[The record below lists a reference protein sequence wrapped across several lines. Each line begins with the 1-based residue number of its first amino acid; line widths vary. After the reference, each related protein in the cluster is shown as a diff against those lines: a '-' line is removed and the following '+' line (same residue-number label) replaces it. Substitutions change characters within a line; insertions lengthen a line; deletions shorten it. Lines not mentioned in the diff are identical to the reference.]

1 MKILNHSFCLV
12 SVLFFSLLSIN
23 NFGQTNSLSG
33 EVKEFTQYLDKEVP
47 SLMRVY
53 NVPGASFAL
62 IKYGEIV
69 WVKSFGYRDKAKE
82 LKTDINTVYQ
92 AASNTKTI
100 TAIAIMRLCEEG
112 KIDLDDPVEK
122 YLTRWH
128 LAQTGFDNDKVTIRR
143 ILSHTA
149 GLSRE
154 GYPSVLPSKEIP
166 PVEEILTGKN
176 KDEPDVRVIIEPGT
190 RFMYSGGGFTLL
202 QLVIEE
208 ITGEKYT
215 DFIKKEILIPLGINQ
230 NTDFNLTPKIEHL
243 VATGY
248 DSEGK
253 PYEYYYFIESDA
265 CGSLSTNIMDFSK
278 IVQTYITNNEILN
291 DSNRIVKAKTL
302 ESMYTPIAKIQGII
316 GADSVGLSFFMET
329 LDNGVKII
337 SHGGSNRGFKSN
349 FWIDPRSGD
358 GLVVLTNSRNGEAFY
373 TNVLSDWTKWEFGA
387 IPAHIKTLNR
397 VSLIIASLGAF
408 LNLIF
413 IIFIFVFIRQCT
425 RKRRKFVYTTK
436 VKSASNQ
443 IIRTFLYIILPT
455 SAIGFW
461 MTQMHADLNS
471 FDPIRGYWVSIGFVL
486 CCTILILN
494 GLFYRVKKTK

>member
-1 MKILNHSFCLV
+1 MKKLNYSFCLV

-23 NFGQTNSLSG
+23 NSGQKNSLSG
-33 EVKEFTQYLDKEVP
+33 EVKEFTEYLDKEVP
-47 SLMRVY
+47 GLMCVY

-100 TAIAIMRLCEEG
+100 TAIAIMRLYEEG
-112 KIDLDDPVEK
+112 KIDLDAPVEK

-128 LAQTGFDNDKVTIRR
+128 LAQTVFDNDKVTIRR

-154 GYPSVLPSKEIP
+154 GYPGVLPTKEIP

-215 DFIKKEILIPLGINQ
+215 NFIKKEILIPLGINQ

-243 VATGY
+243 AATGY
-248 DSEGK
+248 NAEGK
-253 PYEYYYFIESDA
+253 PNEYYYFIESDA

-291 DSNRIVKAKTL
+291 DSNRIVKAETL

-358 GLVVLTNSRNGEAFY
+358 GLVVLTNSSNGEAFY
-373 TNVLSDWTKWEFGA
+373 SNVLSEWTKWEFGA
-387 IPAHIKTLNR
+387 IPAHIQALNK
-397 VSLIIASLGAF
+397 VSFIIASLGAF

-413 IIFIFVFIRQCT
+413 IFFVFVFIWQCI
-425 RKRRKFVYTTK
+425 RKRRKFVYMTK
-436 VKSASNQ
+436 VKSASKK
-443 IIRTFLYIILPT
+443 IIRTLLYIILPAG
-455 SAIGFW
+455 AIVFW
-461 MTQMHADLNS
+461 MTQMHADLDS
-471 FDPIRGYWVSIGFVL
+471 YDPLRGYWVSIGVVL
-486 CCTILILN
+486 CCTIMILN
-494 GLFYRVKKTK
+494 GLFYRVKKNK